1 MGLEDRDYMREPGS
15 GTRRGAP
22 SIKDRSPSWEYSASG
37 NAGSSARRSASVGT
51 TEGIARERVLV
62 GLAWCCA
69 AQALCVALVAA
80 SAGFDML
87 EWIGELAM
95 PCATGLLLPIAVL
108 TFIGAAM
115 IPSPKGNASARAL
128 LIAALPAFLGLGLA
142 LLLHL
147 LEPEWAAGLYL
158 GSLGE
163 GIPWGSGFGRFYL
176 WMAVICYWLAAPAF
190 ALAGCFTHPRSPLS
204 WDLAISSGGERRYPI
219 RLGTAQLSPVIVAG
233 TLLVLYAL
241 GMKGLGEVVLEMM
254 TWSWLMFL
262 AKLGFVGV
270 SLYVAAL
277 AAGQANRSAMRG

>member
-51 TEGIARERVLV
+51 IEGIARERVLV

-69 AQALCVALVAA
+69 AQALCVALVSA
-80 SAGFDML
+80 SAGFDIF

-95 PCATGLLLPIAVL
+95 PCATGLLFPIAVL

-115 IPSPKGNASARAL
+115 IPSPNGNAAARAL
-128 LIAALPAFLGLGLA
+128 LIAALPALLGLGLA
-142 LLLHL
+142 FLLQLV
-147 LEPEWAAGLYL
+147 EPEWAALLYL

-163 GIPWGSGFGRFYL
+163 GIPWGSGFGRLYVWL
-176 WMAVICYWLAAPAF
+176 AVICYWLAAPAF

-204 WDLAISSGGERRYPI
+204 WDLAISSGGERHHPI
-219 RLGTAQLSPVIVAG
+219 RLGTFQLSPVIVAG
-233 TLLVLYAL
+233 TLLVLYAV
-241 GMKGLGEVVLEMM
+241 GMKGLAEVVLEMI
-254 TWSWLMFL
+254 TWSWVMFL
-262 AKLGFVGV
+262 AKLGFVVV

-277 AAGQANRSAMRG
+277 AAGQANRSETRG